1 MPILRSCVLKQIT
14 YVGLLLSVSGYSR
27 ADAQQTSARNR
38 VAAVKLTKLVDQST
52 PVPAELTAKVN
63 AFMQPLI
70 DGEVV
75 FSLAIGLI
83 DGDKTYI
90 LGYGSVSASH
100 PGKPD
105 GNTLYEIGSITK
117 VFTGTLLAEMVG
129 RKEAE
134 LADPIAKY
142 LPSTAKTPT
151 FERTPITLLDLAT
164 QSSGL
169 PRMPDNLAPQNP
181 SNPYADYTGD
191 KLLAFLSGYKLTRK
205 PGAKY
210 EYSNLGMGL
219 LGYALANHLQKPYE
233 ALIKQRVCE
242 PLGMTSTVN
251 TLNAEQRT
259 RLAAG
264 HDTDGN
270 VVSNWDLAAL
280 AGAGGLRS
288 NVVDMLRFLKAN
300 ITANAEAAP
309 TAIQTALLLAQ
320 KPERPVDGGGQIGL
334 AWHILPD
341 GTTVWHNGST
351 GGYRSLV
358 AFNREKK
365 QGVVVLC
372 NTAGDVVDQVGFG
385 LLRMLGGD
393 ALPTLKLRLPAKI
406 NTGVYSRYVGEY
418 ELAPGAVITITR
430 EQNKLLAQLTGQGK
444 YRLYPASET
453 SFFYRI
459 VDAQVTFVKASSGKV
474 EKLILHQNGRDLPA
488 NKVN

>member
-1 MPILRSCVLKQIT
+1 MIT
-14 YVGLLLSVSGYSR
+14 VIKRAAYIALLLSVSGYSR
-27 ADAQQTSARNR
+27 ADARQTPARNR
-38 VAAVKLTKLVDQST
+38 IAAMKPTNFANQST
-52 PVPAELTAKVN
+52 PAPADVTAKVD
-63 AFMQPLI
+63 AFIQPLI
-70 DGEVV
+70 DSEVV
-75 FSLAIGLI
+75 SGLAIGLI

-105 GNTLYEIGSITK
+105 GSTLYEIGSVTK
-117 VFTGTLLAEMVG
+117 VFTGTLLADMVG
-129 RKEAE
+129 RREAQ

-151 FERTPITLLDLAT
+151 FEGTPITLLDLAT

-169 PRMPDNLAPQNP
+169 PRLPDNLAPQNP
-181 SNPYADYTGD
+181 ADPYADCTGD
-191 KLLAFLSGYKLTRK
+191 KLLAFLSGYKLARK
-205 PGAKY
+205 PGAQY

-242 PLGMTSTVN
+242 PLGMTSTGLA
-251 TLNAEQRT
+251 LNAEQRT

-270 VVSNWDLAAL
+270 VVSNWDMGAL

-288 NVVDMLRFLKAN
+288 DVKDMLRFAQAN
-300 ITANAEAAP
+300 LYPESGLIP
-309 TAIQTALLLAQ
+309 PILQSALLLAQ
-320 KPERPVDGGGQIGL
+320 KPERPVDGGSQIGL

-341 GTTVWHNGST
+341 GKTIWHNGGT

-372 NTAGDVVDQVGFG
+372 NTADDVVDPVGFG

-406 NTGVYSRYVGEY
+406 NTGVYSGYVGEY
-418 ELAPGAVITITR
+418 ELAPGAMLAITR
-430 EQNKLLAQLTGQGK
+430 EQNKLMAQLTGQGK

-453 SFFYRI
+453 NFFYRI
-459 VDAQVTFVKASSGKV
+459 VDAQVTFVKDGSGKV
-474 EKLILHQNGRDLPA
+474 EKLILHQSGRDLPA
-488 NKVN
+488 NKVK